1 MISAI
6 VSLYAGIRLRIVEE
20 LKKYYI
26 KVEYRSL
33 EGIWDCERLL
43 GPDAAA
49 FLPPVPEIW

>member
-33 EGIWDCERLL
+33 EGIWDCERLM
-43 GPDAAA
+43 GPDGAA